1 MGRREYLNRLALGR
15 SPYEAPEPAAG
26 FSAEPPTSTTRRISP
41 LHADGYVQHYDERG
55 HPVNPESKSFG
66 KELRRAK
73 NDILST
79 MGIVV
84 SEDAN
89 RGRNEQQKIDAIVAE
104 NDYGLIMVTL
114 DQISVFLGSWWT
126 TSLTSRIQTFRSY
139 THTPIM
145 RIMSQE
151 RASLGTFGFYFAGVP
166 AWAVSTCLSICR
178 HHPLERLISTI
189 QNYFPNNDAG
199 SKLVR
204 ASFTLLHTATRGIL
218 LVLAMQT
225 YMYSL
230 LQSLHLI
237 HPASFPGLG
246 YFMPLGEF
254 TSILLPSVPS
264 DFSVRSFGAFA
275 LNILKTP
282 SLFYIYVYLKP
293 FIEVRLYRLIRR
305 RLPKPSLTDDLSIK
319 VAFDNDLIDWMVPN
333 LGRRGVEETLRSKLS
348 LTEDLLYEA
357 FSLWQWVSSKFT
369 FRARRGSYASDTV
382 VEQQPPHG
390 SQQPQ
395 PQSADLALESEQRH
409 QERRPN
415 PTDHPTPIRGPGA
428 HYDSGDSITL
438 SNEENQVPN
447 GDSVDLLRHARNL
460 TLSTRTS
467 SPDPEAQ
474 GHGGITSNESR
485 RASRSDTLHSGSSS
499 PASLQS
505 SPRVRTHVISD
516 SDVIAMQL
524 ELGSRQPQG
533 RRESNAAA
541 DTQGGFPNA
550 EGPAGRRSVSELLDT
565 LLSNDGRNLTT
576 IINSDGTDSDG
587 LSHMTAAGSPDLR
600 EPAASSS
607 PPQNQAHSPATGAL
621 DSAVE
626 NAISEP
632 GNILPDVVEEP
643 PLDDTTT
650 APSEMPP
657 TVDEDP
663 NDNDGDSGNESD
675 FYPSIADSSA
685 RQNRTQTTGA
695 TGSAHRVTIL
705 SALPVDS
712 LASHLSSMVTTA
724 LFAPLEAFYLRSLA
738 SSYISATGASGA
750 LCSDIYGLGVWGGGP
765 SGRDRLAYMGKLALM
780 FGLQAAVN
788 TSVWGVI
795 SGTAIRIGRRWCGWG
810 AL

>member
-1 MGRREYLNRLALGR
+1 MGRHAYLNRLALGR
-15 SPYEAPEPAAG
+15 SPYEAPEPLDG
-26 FSAEPPTSTTRRISP
+26 SSVEPPISTITRRSR

-55 HPVNPESKSFG
+55 HPVNPESKSYG

-84 SEDAN
+84 SEDTN

-126 TSLTSRIQTFRSY
+126 TSLTGRIQTFRSY
-139 THTPIM
+139 TNVPIM
-145 RIMSQE
+145 RIMSHE
-151 RASLGTFGFYFAGVP
+151 RASLGALGFYFAGVP

-178 HHPLERLISTI
+178 HHPLERLISII
-189 QNYFPNNDAG
+189 QNYFPDNDTG

-204 ASFTLLHTATRGIL
+204 ASFTILHTTTRGIL

-254 TSILLPSVPS
+254 TSILVPS
-264 DFSVRSFGAFA
+264 IPSDLSVRSLGTFA

-305 RLPKPSLTDDLSIK
+305 RLPKPSLTDNISIK
-319 VAFDNDLIDWMVPN
+319 VAVDNDLIDWMVPT
-333 LGRRGVEETLRSKLS
+333 LGRRAVEETLRSKLS
-348 LTEDLLYEA
+348 LTEDLLYEVV
-357 FSLWQWVSSKFT
+357 SLWQWLSSKFSYST
-369 FRARRGSYASDTV
+369 RRGSYASDTV
-382 VEQQPPHG
+382 AEHQTAHASYQPRTQSLDLDLHPSHG
-390 SQQPQ
+390 RRNQSSTDQP
-395 PQSADLALESEQRH
+395 AIIH
-409 QERRPN
+409 
-415 PTDHPTPIRGPGA
+415 GPDA
-428 HYDSGDSITL
+428 HYDSSDSIAL
-438 SNEENQVPN
+438 ANEGNQALE
-447 GDSVDLLRHARNL
+447 GDSVDLLRRARNL

-467 SPDPEAQ
+467 SPNLEAE
-474 GHGGITSNESR
+474 GNHGTTSNESR
-485 RASRSDTLHSGSSS
+485 RASRSDTLHSGSTSAASS
-499 PASLQS
+499 QS
-505 SPRVRTHVISD
+505 SPRLRAHVISD

-524 ELGSRQPQG
+524 ELGSRRSLD
-533 RRESNAAA
+533 RRQSNPTTDAPVNSN
-541 DTQGGFPNA
+541 GGDL
-550 EGPAGRRSVSELLDT
+550 AGRRSITELLDT

-587 LSHMTAAGSPDLR
+587 LSNMTAAVSPDVR
-600 EPAASSS
+600 ESGAVSS
-607 PPQNQAHSPATGAL
+607 PENQERSPMTGL
-621 DSAVE
+621 VESTVDNAV
-626 NAISEP
+626 SETV
-632 GNILPDVVEEP
+632 NILPDVVEEP
-643 PLDDTTT
+643 PLDDTTDV
-650 APSEMPP
+650 PP
-657 TVDEDP
+657 ELPAAIDEDP
-663 NDNDGDSGNESD
+663 DDNGGDNDNESD

-685 RQNRTQTTGA
+685 RQNLAQTGA
-695 TGSAHRVTIL
+695 MGPTHRVTIL

-712 LASHLSSMVTTA
+712 LASHLSSMITTA

-738 SSYISATGASGA
+738 SSYLSAAGASGA
-750 LCSDIYGLGVWGGGP
+750 LRSDVYGLSVWAGGR
-765 SGRDRLAYMGKLALM
+765 SGTDQLAYMGKLVLM
-780 FGLQAAVN
+780 LGLQVAVN